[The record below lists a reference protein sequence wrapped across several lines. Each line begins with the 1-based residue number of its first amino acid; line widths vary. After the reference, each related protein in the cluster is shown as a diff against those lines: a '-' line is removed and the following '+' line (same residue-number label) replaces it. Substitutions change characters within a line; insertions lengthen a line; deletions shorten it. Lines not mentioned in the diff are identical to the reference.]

1 MKIGENV
8 QGIRVS
14 RQNISYYDKIAS
26 DYDLILNQNGNNKLI
41 RDNTAS
47 KFKDIVKGDCVL
59 DFGGGTGL
67 DLYWLDQENYRI
79 IFCEPSKEMRQIA
92 INRQINELPNA
103 NIHFLGDGEV
113 DFRNW
118 NDEFPFKEKV
128 DAILANF
135 AVVNCIPDIKLFFEK
150 LALAIKPGGIVI
162 ALILKNGLL
171 RRLQS
176 NLKGTLKS
184 FFTGYPTGFY
194 IDFKG
199 NRQLVYIH
207 TKKSIRRA
215 SAGNFQ
221 LLRIEQLQKFGYDL
235 IHLKRK

>member
-1 MKIGENV
+1 MTLSENV
-8 QGIRVS
+8 QSVRVS

-26 DYDLILNQNGNNKLI
+26 DYDLILNQN
-41 RDNTAS
+41 RDNKIVREKTAS
-47 KFKDIVKGDCVL
+47 KFKNIVKGDSVL

-67 DLYWLDQENYRI
+67 DLDWLSKENYRI
-79 IFCEPSKEMRQIA
+79 IFCEPSREMRLIA
-92 INRQINELPNA
+92 INRQINELPHA
-103 NIHFLGDGEV
+103 NIQFLDDSEV

-150 LALAIKPGGIVI
+150 IALAVKPGGIVI

-184 FFTGYPTGFY
+184 VFTGYPTRFY
-194 IDFKG
+194 VDFKG

-207 TKKSIRRA
+207 TTKSIRRA
-215 SAGNFQ
+215 SARNFELKQ
-221 LLRIEQLQKFGYDL
+221 VEQFLKFGYAL
-235 IHLKRK
+235 IHLERK

>member
-8 QGIRVS
+8 QGVRVS

-47 KFKDIVKGDCVL
+47 KFRDIVKGDCVL

-67 DLYWLDQENYRI
+67 DLYWLDQANYRI
-79 IFCEPSKEMRQIA
+79 IFCEPSREMRQIA

-103 NIHFLGDGEV
+103 NIQFLGDREV

-150 LALAIKPGGIVI
+150 IALAVKPGGIVI

-184 FFTGYPTGFY
+184 VFTGYPTEFY
-194 IDFKG
+194 VDFKD

-207 TKKSIRRA
+207 TIKSIRRA

-221 LLRIEQLQKFGYDL
+221 LVRIEQLEKFGYDL
-235 IHLKRK
+235 IHLERK